1 MNDVAN
7 AVALDVGER
16 RIGVAVSDPFGTFSL
31 PYDTIERTNVR
42 SDVARIVD
50 IAHERNART
59 IVVGDPLTL
68 SGERGIAAK
77 NIDAFVAHL
86 ARAYDGKIELVD
98 ERLTTA
104 AVQKS
109 LIGADVSRK
118 KRKQVVD
125 KLAAAM
131 ILDTWLARRRNA

>member
-1 MNDVAN
+1 MDENI
-7 AVALDVGER
+7 VALDVGER
-16 RIGVAVSDPFGTFSL
+16 RIGVAVSVGLMAL

-42 SDVARIVD
+42 ADTERIVA
-50 IAHERNART
+50 IARERAART

-68 SGERGIAAK
+68 AGERGIAAK
-77 NIDAFVAHL
+77 SVDAFVAHL
-86 ARAYDGKIELVD
+86 ARAFDGSIEMVD

-109 LIGADVSRK
+109 LIAADFSRK
-118 KRKQVVD
+118 KRRTVVD

-131 ILDTWLARRRNA
+131 ILDTYLQRRRNG